1 MCLPKSCGTARS
13 AVCKTDW
20 ARARSATR
28 DRARGM
34 TDTRTSLHRRLFG
47 WLLLPLLVALP
58 VLGTALYRQVQHS
71 AQSWLDEGL
80 EDTALTLAGQI
91 DMRSG
96 EPRIDISA
104 TMDRALRFDRQD
116 DVFYLVLGARGEVL
130 QGDAG
135 LIELQPRPRPQPAG
149 SVRYADVRLR
159 DRQLRLV
166 QLGRDCGDGT
176 CQVLV
181 AETLHK
187 RDALQREIATFVA
200 LNGLA
205 LAGLLALAA
214 GWAIR
219 QGLAPLTGLS
229 AELEARD
236 LHRLTPLTST
246 LPRELVPLQ
255 AAFNRLFERLGRAAE
270 AQREFLA
277 DAAHQLRTP
286 LTSLQT
292 EIELALLEPHD
303 PRVDPLLQRL
313 RQRVVRSARLA
324 QQLLSLARAEDRSVD
339 VGQRIDLR
347 DIATESGQD
356 WAHRAL
362 PAGVDLGFE
371 LAEAP
376 ALGHA
381 FLLRELLENLIHNA
395 VSYAG
400 AGARITVRSGSDAD
414 GPWLEVE
421 DNGPGIEPADRPA
434 ALLRFRRGDKASGTG
449 TGLGLAI
456 AADIAARHGGR
467 LELLDAHGG
476 PGLRVRLTLPL
487 PPQAG
492 T

>member
-1 MCLPKSCGTARS
+1 MPERRS
-13 AVCKTDW
+13 A
-20 ARARSATR
+20 
-28 DRARGM
+28 
-34 TDTRTSLHRRLFG
+34 SLQRRLFG
-47 WLLLPLLVALP
+47 WLLLPLILVLPALGVALY
-58 VLGTALYRQVQHS
+58 GQVQRS
-71 AQSWLDEGL
+71 AQSWLDDGL

-91 DMRSG
+91 DLRSG
-96 EPRIDISA
+96 VPRVALSA

-116 DVFYLVLGARGEVL
+116 DVFYLVQGPRGEVL
-130 QGDAG
+130 QGDPG
-135 LIELQPRPRPQPAG
+135 LVELQPRPRLQAAG
-149 SVRYADVRLR
+149 SVYYGDVKLR
-159 DRQLRLV
+159 GRGLRLV
-166 QLGRDCGDGT
+166 QLGTECGSGA

-181 AETLHK
+181 AETLNK
-187 RDALQREIATFVA
+187 RDALQQEIATYVA

-205 LAGLLALAA
+205 LALLLGLA
-214 GWAIR
+214 GWWAIR

-229 AELEARD
+229 IELERRD
-236 LHRLTPLTST
+236 LHRLTPLSMR

-255 AAFNRLFERLGRAAE
+255 AAFNRLFERLSTAAG

-303 PRVDPLLQRL
+303 PRMDPLLQRL

-339 VGQRIDLR
+339 VGQPLDLR

-362 PAGVDLGFE
+362 PSGVDLGFE
-371 LAEAP
+371 LAEAL
-376 ALGHA
+376 ARGHA
-381 FLLRELLENLIHNA
+381 FLLREALENLIHNA

-400 AGARITVRSGSDAD
+400 TGARITVRCGQAAE

-421 DNGPGIEPADRPA
+421 DNGPGIPPAERPA
-434 ALLRFRRGDKASGTG
+434 ALQRFRRGGQASGTG
-449 TGLGLAI
+449 SGLGLAI

-467 LELLDAHGG
+467 LELLDAHAGR
-476 PGLRVRLTLPL
+476 GLRVRISL
-487 PPQAG
+487 PPPAPA
-492 T
+492 TDA

>member
-1 MCLPKSCGTARS
+1 VASGSRS
-13 AVCKTDW
+13 
-20 ARARSATR
+20 
-28 DRARGM
+28 
-34 TDTRTSLHRRLFG
+34 SLQRRLFA
-47 WLLLPLLVALP
+47 WLMLPLLVVLP
-58 VLGTALYRQVQHS
+58 VLGIALYEQVQKS

-91 DMRSG
+91 DLRSG
-96 EPRIDISA
+96 APRIDISV

-116 DVFYLVLGARGEVL
+116 DVFYLVLAPGGEVM

-135 LIELQPRPRPQPAG
+135 LIEVLPRPRAQPTG
-149 SVRYADVRLR
+149 GVRFGDVRLR
-159 DRQLRLV
+159 GRELRLA
-166 QLGRDCGDGT
+166 QLGRDCGGGAA

-187 RDALQREIATFVA
+187 RDALQREIAGFVA
-200 LNGLA
+200 LTGVALAVLLA
-205 LAGLLALAA
+205 LAGWAA
-214 GWAIR
+214 VR

-229 AELEARD
+229 LELERRD
-236 LHRLTPLTST
+236 LQHLTPLTSP

-255 AAFNRLFERLGRAAE
+255 AAFNRLFERLNRAAE

-292 EIELALLEPHD
+292 EIELAMLEPHD
-303 PRVDPLLQRL
+303 QRVDPLLERL

-356 WAHRAL
+356 WAHRSL
-362 PAGVDLGFE
+362 PSDVDLGFE

-381 FLLRELLENLIHNA
+381 FLLREALENLIHNA

-400 AGARITVRSGSDAD
+400 AGARITVRCGSGLHEGA
-414 GPWLEVE
+414 WLEVE
-421 DNGPGIEPADRPA
+421 DNGPGIAPAERPVA
-434 ALLRFRRGDKASGTG
+434 MQRFRRGEGAVGAGS
-449 TGLGLAI
+449 GLGLAI
-456 AADIAARHGGR
+456 AADIAVRHGGR
-467 LELLDAHGG
+467 LELLDAHGEH
-476 PGLRVRLTLPL
+476 GLRARISLPAA
-487 PPQAG
+487 PDAIASA
-492 T
+492 

>member
-1 MCLPKSCGTARS
+1 MVDRPRS
-13 AVCKTDW
+13 
-20 ARARSATR
+20 
-28 DRARGM
+28 
-34 TDTRTSLHRRLFG
+34 SLQRRLFG

-58 VLGTALYRQVQHS
+58 LLAIGLYKQVQDS

-91 DMRSG
+91 DVRSG
-96 EPRIDISA
+96 EPHIEISA

-116 DVFYLVLGARGEVL
+116 DVFYLVLAPDGEVL

-135 LIELQPRPRPQPAG
+135 LVDLQPRPPAQVAG
-149 SVRYADVRLR
+149 RSWYGDAKLR
-159 DRQLRLV
+159 DRSLRLV
-166 QLGRDCGDGT
+166 QLGHDCGGGQS
-176 CQVLV
+176 CQILV

-187 RDALQREIATFVA
+187 RDALQRQIGSLVA
-200 LNGLA
+200 LNGAGLAVLLA
-205 LAGLLALAA
+205 LAGW
-214 GWAIR
+214 WAIR
-219 QGLAPLTGLS
+219 QGLTPLTELS
-229 AELEARD
+229 AELEHRD
-236 LHRLTPLTST
+236 LHRLTPLEAR

-255 AAFNRLFERLGRAAE
+255 AAFNRLFERLARAAG

-292 EIELALLEPHD
+292 EIELAMLEPHD
-303 PRVDPLLQRL
+303 QRVDPLLQRL
-313 RQRVVRSARLA
+313 RHRVTRSARLA

-339 VGQRIDLR
+339 VEQRIDLR

-356 WAHRAL
+356 WAHRSL
-362 PAGVDLGFE
+362 PSGVDLGFE

-376 ALGHA
+376 AQGHA

-400 AGARITVRSGSDAD
+400 GGARITVRCGTDTT

-421 DNGPGIEPADRPA
+421 DNGPGIPPAERA
-434 ALLRFRRGDKASGTG
+434 AAMQRFRRGSTASGSG
-449 TGLGLAI
+449 SGLGLAI

-467 LELLDAHGG
+467 LELLDAHAG
-476 PGLRVRLTLPL
+476 PGLRARLSL
-487 PPQAG
+487 PPPAS
-492 T
+492 TPAV

>member
-1 MCLPKSCGTARS
+1 MLDRPRS
-13 AVCKTDW
+13 
-20 ARARSATR
+20 
-28 DRARGM
+28 
-34 TDTRTSLHRRLFG
+34 SLQRRLFG

-58 VLGTALYRQVQHS
+58 LLAMGLYKQVQDS

-91 DMRSG
+91 DTRGGMPHI
-96 EPRIDISA
+96 EISA

-116 DVFYLVLGARGEVL
+116 DVFYVVLGPDGGVL

-135 LIELQPRPRPQPAG
+135 LAELQPLPGPQAAG
-149 SVRYADVRLR
+149 RSWYGDVRLR
-159 DRQLRLV
+159 GRALRVV
-166 QLGRDCGDGT
+166 QLGHDCGTGQ
-176 CQVLV
+176 CQILV

-187 RDALQREIATFVA
+187 RDALQRQIGSLVA
-200 LNGLA
+200 LNGAGLALLLA
-205 LAGLLALAA
+205 LAGW
-214 GWAIR
+214 WAIR
-219 QGLAPLTGLS
+219 QGLTPLTELS
-229 AELEARD
+229 AELEHRD
-236 LHRLTPLTST
+236 LHRLTPLEAR

-255 AAFNRLFERLGRAAE
+255 LAFNRLFERLARAAG

-292 EIELALLEPHD
+292 EIELAMLEPHD
-303 PRVDPLLQRL
+303 QRVDPLLQRL

-339 VGQRIDLR
+339 VEQRIDLR
-347 DIATESGQD
+347 DIATETGQD

-362 PAGVDLGFE
+362 PSGVDLGFE

-376 ALGHA
+376 AQGHA

-400 AGARITVRSGSDAD
+400 AGARITVRCGNSPE

-421 DNGPGIEPADRPA
+421 DNGPGIPPAERA
-434 ALLRFRRGDKASGTG
+434 AAMQRFRRGSTATGSGS
-449 TGLGLAI
+449 GLGLAI
-456 AADIAARHGGR
+456 AADIAARHGGQ
-467 LELLDAHGG
+467 LALLDAQAG
-476 PGLRVRLTLPL
+476 PGLRARLSL
-487 PPQAG
+487 PPPGA
-492 T
+492 

>member
-1 MCLPKSCGTARS
+1 MVP
-13 AVCKTDW
+13 
-20 ARARSATR
+20 
-28 DRARGM
+28 
-34 TDTRTSLHRRLFG
+34 
-47 WLLLPLLVALP
+47 LLLALPLL
-58 VLGTALYRQVQHS
+58 GMALYEQVQKS
-71 AQSWLDEGL
+71 AQGWLDEGL

-91 DMRSG
+91 DLRSG
-96 EPRIDISA
+96 APLIDISA

-116 DVFYLVLGARGEVL
+116 DVFYLVLSPDGEAL

-135 LIELQPRPRPQPAG
+135 LSEVQPSPRAQEAG
-149 SVRYADVRLR
+149 GAFYGDVKLR
-159 DRQLRLV
+159 GRELRLV
-166 QLGRDCGDGT
+166 QLGRECGAGV
-176 CQVLV
+176 CQVMV

-187 RDALQREIATFVA
+187 RDALQHQIATLVG
-200 LNGLA
+200 LSGLGLVLLLGLA
-205 LAGLLALAA
+205 SW
-214 GWAIR
+214 WAIR
-219 QGLAPLTGLS
+219 QGLAPLTDLS
-229 AELEARD
+229 AELEHRD
-236 LHRLTPLTST
+236 LHRLTPLTAS

-255 AAFNRLFERLGRAAE
+255 AAFNRLFERLNRAAG

-292 EIELALLEPHD
+292 EIELAMLEPHD
-303 PRVDPLLQRL
+303 ARVDPMLQRL
-313 RQRVVRSARLA
+313 RKRVVRSARLA

-339 VGQRIDLR
+339 LGQRIDLR

-362 PAGVDLGFE
+362 PSGVDLGFE

-400 AGARITVRSGSDAD
+400 TGARITVRSGTGPD
-414 GPWLEVE
+414 GSWLEVE
-421 DNGPGIEPADRPA
+421 DNGPGIPPAERTT
-434 ALLRFRRGDKASGTG
+434 ALQRFRRGSSASGSG

-467 LELLDAHGG
+467 LELLDAHSGA
-476 PGLRVRLTLPL
+476 GLRARLTLPA
-487 PPQAG
+487 PPTAAPAA
-492 T
+492 

>member
-1 MCLPKSCGTARS
+1 LAEGSRS
-13 AVCKTDW
+13 
-20 ARARSATR
+20 
-28 DRARGM
+28 
-34 TDTRTSLHRRLFG
+34 SLQRRLFG
-47 WLLLPLLVALP
+47 WLMLPLVVALPLLGVAL
-58 VLGTALYRQVQHS
+58 YEQVQHS

-91 DMRSG
+91 DLRGG

-116 DVFYLVLGARGEVL
+116 DVFYLVLAPNGAVL

-135 LIELQPRPRPQPAG
+135 LAEVQPRPTPQPAG
-149 SVRYADVRLR
+149 HSHYSDVRLR
-159 DRQLRLV
+159 GRELRLA
-166 QLGRDCGDGT
+166 QLAHDCGGAGP
-176 CQVLV
+176 CQIFV

-187 RDALQREIATFVA
+187 RDALQREIGGLVA
-200 LNGLA
+200 LNGAGLTLLLA
-205 LAGLLALAA
+205 LAGW
-214 GWAIR
+214 WAIR
-219 QGLAPLTGLS
+219 QGLTPLTGLS
-229 AELEARD
+229 AELERRD
-236 LHRLTPLTST
+236 LHRLTPLTAN

-255 AAFNRLFERLGRAAE
+255 AAFNRLFERLARAAE

-303 PRVDPLLQRL
+303 RRVDPLLDRL

-362 PAGVDLGFE
+362 PSGVDLGFE
-371 LAEAP
+371 LADAP

-400 AGARITVRSGSDAD
+400 PGARITVRCGTDAE

-421 DNGPGIEPADRPA
+421 DNGPGIPVAERPA
-434 ALLRFRRGDKASGTG
+434 AMQRFRRGASATG
-449 TGLGLAI
+449 AGSGLGLAI
-456 AADIAARHGGR
+456 AADIASRHGGR

-476 PGLRVRLTLPL
+476 PGHTGLRARLSL
-487 PPQAG
+487 PPPDPPLDA
-492 T
+492 

>member
-1 MCLPKSCGTARS
+1 LQ
-13 AVCKTDW
+13 
-20 ARARSATR
+20 
-28 DRARGM
+28 
-34 TDTRTSLHRRLFG
+34 RRLFG
-47 WLLLPLLVALP
+47 WLMLPLVLALP
-58 VLGTALYRQVQHS
+58 VLGAALYQQVQRS

-80 EDTALTLAGQI
+80 EDTALTLAGQV
-91 DMRSG
+91 DLRG
-96 EPRIDISA
+96 GVPRIDIST

-116 DVFYLVLGARGEVL
+116 DVFYVVLAPGGEVL

-135 LIELQPRPRPQPAG
+135 LVELQPRAARQAAG
-149 SVRYADVRLR
+149 RSHYGDVMLR
-159 DRQLRLV
+159 GRELRLV
-166 QLGRDCGDGT
+166 QLGHDCGSAGA
-176 CQVLV
+176 CQILV

-187 RDALQREIATFVA
+187 RDALKRQIGRLVA
-200 LNGLA
+200 LNGITLAVLLA
-205 LAGLLALAA
+205 LAGW
-214 GWAIR
+214 WAIR
-219 QGLAPLTGLS
+219 QGLTPLTVLS
-229 AELEARD
+229 AELERRD
-236 LHRLTPLTST
+236 LHRLTPLSAR

-255 AAFNRLFERLGRAAE
+255 AAFNRLFDRLGRAAE

-303 PRVDPLLQRL
+303 RRVDPLLERL

-356 WAHRAL
+356 WAHRSL
-362 PAGVDLGFE
+362 PVGVDLGFE

-400 AGARITVRSGSDAD
+400 PGARITVRCGTAPDGS
-414 GPWLEVE
+414 WVEVE
-421 DNGPGIEPADRPA
+421 DNGPGILPARRHGCGHRQRPGPGHRGRYRCPPRRPA
-434 ALLRFRRGDKASGTG
+434 GAAGRPRRPRAACSPQPAGAGAAGASASCLNRFIATTTRRPA
-449 TGLGLAI
+449 
-456 AADIAARHGGR
+456 
-467 LELLDAHGG
+467 
-476 PGLRVRLTLPL
+476 V
-487 PPQAG
+487 AG
-492 T
+492 TSCMAMPGNITSVAGCGW

>member
-1 MCLPKSCGTARS
+1 MAEGRRS
-13 AVCKTDW
+13 
-20 ARARSATR
+20 
-28 DRARGM
+28 
-34 TDTRTSLHRRLFG
+34 SLQRRLFG
-47 WLLLPLLVALP
+47 WLLLPLLVVLP
-58 VLGTALYRQVQHS
+58 LLGVALYQQVQSS
-71 AQSWLDEGL
+71 AQSWLDDSL

-91 DMRSG
+91 DLRGG
-96 EPRIDISA
+96 ELRIDVSA

-116 DVFYLVLGARGEVL
+116 DIFYLVLSPRGEAL

-135 LIELQPRPRPQPAG
+135 LAEVQPRPQPQASG
-149 SVRYADVRLR
+149 QVYYGDVKLR
-159 DRQLRLV
+159 GRELRLV
-166 QLGRDCGDGT
+166 QLGRDCGEGV
-176 CQVLV
+176 CQILV
-181 AETLHK
+181 AETLRK
-187 RDALQREIATFVA
+187 RDALQSEIAGLVA
-200 LNGLA
+200 LNGIGLALLLA
-205 LAGLLALAA
+205 LAGW
-214 GWAIR
+214 WAIR
-219 QGLAPLTGLS
+219 QGLAPLTDLS
-229 AELEARD
+229 AELERRD
-236 LHRLTPLTST
+236 LHRLTPLTAR

-255 AAFNRLFERLGRAAE
+255 AAFNRLFERLSRAAG

-292 EIELALLEPHD
+292 EIELAMLEPHD
-303 PRVDPLLQRL
+303 HRVDPLLERL

-339 VGQRIDLR
+339 VGQALDLR

-362 PAGVDLGFE
+362 PSGMDLGFE

-381 FLLRELLENLIHNA
+381 FLLREALENLIHNA

-400 AGARITVRSGSDAD
+400 AGARITVRCGTSAD

-421 DNGPGIEPADRPA
+421 DNGPGIPPAERPA
-434 ALLRFRRGDKASGTG
+434 AMQRFRRGEKAAGTG
-449 TGLGLAI
+449 SGLGLAI

-476 PGLRVRLTLPL
+476 PGLRARLSLPAL
-487 PPQAG
+487 PGPAPAA
-492 T
+492 

>member
-1 MCLPKSCGTARS
+1 MPDRPRS
-13 AVCKTDW
+13 
-20 ARARSATR
+20 
-28 DRARGM
+28 
-34 TDTRTSLHRRLFG
+34 SLQRRLFG

-58 VLGTALYRQVQHS
+58 LLGIALYQQVQHS

-91 DMRSG
+91 DLRGS

-116 DVFYLVLGARGEVL
+116 DVFYLVLGPGGDVL

-135 LIELQPRPRPQPAG
+135 LAEVQPRPAPQLAG
-149 SVRYADVRLR
+149 ESHYGDVRLR
-159 DRQLRLV
+159 GRELRLV
-166 QLGRDCGDGT
+166 QLGHDCGAAGA
-176 CQVLV
+176 CQILV

-187 RDALQREIATFVA
+187 RDALQREIGGLVA
-200 LNGLA
+200 LNGAGLAVLLA
-205 LAGLLALAA
+205 LAGW
-214 GWAIR
+214 WAIR
-219 QGLAPLTGLS
+219 QGLTPLTGLS
-229 AELEARD
+229 AELERRD
-236 LHRLTPLTST
+236 LHRLTPLTAS

-292 EIELALLEPHD
+292 EIELAMLEPHD
-303 PRVDPLLQRL
+303 RRVDPLLERL
-313 RQRVVRSARLA
+313 RLRVVRSARLA

-356 WAHRAL
+356 WAHRSL
-362 PAGVDLGFE
+362 PSGVDLGFE
-371 LAEAP
+371 LAGAP

-395 VSYAG
+395 VTYAG
-400 AGARITVRSGSDAD
+400 PGARITVRSGTDGE

-421 DNGPGIEPADRPA
+421 DNGPGIPVAERPA
-434 ALLRFRRGDKASGTG
+434 AMQRFRRGSSAAGAGS
-449 TGLGLAI
+449 GLGLAI

-467 LELLDAHGG
+467 LELLDAQSGS
-476 PGLRVRLTLPL
+476 GLRARLSL
-487 PPQAG
+487 PPPPPDPAPAA
-492 T
+492 